1 MKKLA
6 KDKML
11 RAISDVAYAC
21 GNYEKEM
28 EQDALLKEAQT
39 KR

>member
-11 RAISDVAYAC
+11 RAISDVAYAR
-21 GNYEKEM
+21 GDYEKEM
-28 EQDALLKEAQT
+28 EQDTLQREAE
-39 KR
+39 KKI